1 MRIFKI
7 RQVEALRAFF
17 FSPLAGLLRG
27 PRMPDKPRSDLNK
40 YLNAPH
46 FVHSRGGIK
55 RHNANKLNNSDGIR
69 NIQSRLFYIHVT
81 MELSRL
87 NDWGGRQH
95 DSPTPMN
102 AHTHTHIAKCNC
114 GSFSGFRFLWPQL
127 WKCSVGDRKGN
138 TVQKLEGM
146 KKENKWAKDRGA

>member
-1 MRIFKI
+1 
-7 RQVEALRAFF
+7 
-17 FSPLAGLLRG
+17 
-27 PRMPDKPRSDLNK
+27 MPDKPRSDLNK

-95 DSPTPMN
+95 DSPTPMD
-102 AHTHTHIAKCNC
+102 AHTHTHTH
-114 GSFSGFRFLWPQL
+114 
-127 WKCSVGDRKGN
+127 RK
-138 TVQKLEGM
+138 V
-146 KKENKWAKDRGA
+146 

>member
-1 MRIFKI
+1 
-7 RQVEALRAFF
+7 
-17 FSPLAGLLRG
+17 
-27 PRMPDKPRSDLNK
+27 MPDKPRSDLNK

-46 FVHSRGGIK
+46 FVHPRGGIK

-95 DSPTPMN
+95 DSPTPMD
-102 AHTHTHIAKCNC
+102 AHTHTHTHPSQSVTVVAFPASDSSGHSC
-114 GSFSGFRFLWPQL
+114 GNVQSGTER
-127 WKCSVGDRKGN
+127 G
-138 TVQKLEGM
+138 KLS
-146 KKENKWAKDRGA
+146 NNLRG